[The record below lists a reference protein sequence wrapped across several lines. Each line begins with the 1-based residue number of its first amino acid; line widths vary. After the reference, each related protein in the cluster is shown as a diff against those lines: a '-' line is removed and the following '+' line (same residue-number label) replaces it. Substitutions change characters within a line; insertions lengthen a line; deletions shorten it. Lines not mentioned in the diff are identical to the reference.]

1 MCGIGFAGAP
11 GASLTLA
18 PHQVLTKLRRSAGL
32 ALGLPRSRSRAC
44 TRAPRLIR
52 LSRLRVLVFFFGHDF
67 P

>member
-18 PHQVLTKLRRSAGL
+18 PHQVLAELRRGAGL